1 MPPSTAIN
9 GEPDVALDPDDADRP
24 QLPTDDEDGPSEAD
38 DDEFALPPD
47 GQGLEEDT
55 EDDEEDESDG
65 EDGAESGPES
75 DVYEAEEIRAERVK
89 GGKTQYEI
97 KWLDYDSDQNTW
109 ETADRVA
116 DDLLA
121 DWKKTKP
128 AAAAGGAAGAAAGA
142 APAGAAADAAAD
154 ADDED
159 DADDEESRT
168 SPS

>member
-1 MPPSTAIN
+1 MPRSKAIN
-9 GEPDVALDPDDADRP
+9 GEPDVALDPDDANRP

-55 EDDEEDESDG
+55 EDDEEDDSDG

-97 KWLDYDSDQNTW
+97 KWLGLRAIRDVLHAAVEQNTLKND
-109 ETADRVA
+109 TCASNASV
-116 DDLLA
+116 
-121 DWKKTKP
+121 
-128 AAAAGGAAGAAAGA
+128 
-142 APAGAAADAAAD
+142 
-154 ADDED
+154 
-159 DADDEESRT
+159 
-168 SPS
+168 